1 MICNFI
7 YHISGLFALSRMKDE
22 ALEWLE
28 NAMDKGFM
36 NYHFL
41 NKFDSLFE
49 NIRSKPRFKNL
60 MMRVKH
66 EWKDFEV

>member
-1 MICNFI
+1 
-7 YHISGLFALSRMKDE
+7 MKDE